1 MVGRASVSA
10 ALIIWIS
17 LWLGAAIVL
26 RVVLRKVAT
35 VVRNIR
41 ALGLEEQPWVLVFGQ
56 INKGRMAVDRRAER
70 RAYRKST

>member
-56 INKGRMAVDRRAER
+56 INKDMAVDRRAGR
-70 RAYRKST
+70 RAYRMST